1 MWWRLPTSK
10 FMRNR
15 GESNRTALKE
25 IVNLGRCPGILA
37 YTRKQPIGWCA
48 LALREEY
55 PKLNRS
61 HILKR
66 VDEEPV
72 WSVVCFFVDKKFRRS
87 GLTVKLLE
95 AAKVYVEDKG
105 GAVIEGYPL
114 DLKAKK
120 TPADAFAYTGLL
132 PAFLKA
138 GFVEVARRSQNRPI
152 MRFRVGTHCEE
163 GGSTKSFQ
171 NRVSQ
176 TTYAKLLKGIQKI
189 DIFDTPM

>member
-10 FMRNR
+10 FMKNR

-37 YTRKQPIGWCA
+37 YMGKQPIGWCA
-48 LALREEY
+48 LAPREEY
-55 PKLNRS
+55 PKLERS
-61 HILKR
+61 RILKR
-66 VDEEPV
+66 IDEERV
-72 WSVVCFFVDKKFRRS
+72 WSVVCFFVDKKFRRR

-95 AAKVYVEDKG
+95 AAKVYVENIG

-114 DLKAKK
+114 DLKVKK
-120 TPADAFAYTGLL
+120 TPDAFAYTGLL

-152 MRFRVGTHCEE
+152 VRFRVGTDSEE
-163 GGSTKSFQ
+163 GGTIRS
-171 NRVSQ
+171 
-176 TTYAKLLKGIQKI
+176 IQKPHLSGHVRKA
-189 DIFDTPM
+189 FKGNPKNGHFRHVNV